1 MGAYS
6 EEQNIYPNYF
16 PTPFWNKSLFKHA
29 FLKLSHKIYMSFRGM
44 WQKKK
49 KERIF
54 TFYTKLNPCSQMVL
68 FRCYFNYEVK
78 NSPTQ

>member
-49 KERIF
+49 KKGYSHFIQNLIHAHRWS
-54 TFYTKLNPCSQMVL
+54 CSGAILIM
-68 FRCYFNYEVK
+68 R
-78 NSPTQ
+78 